1 MTSKTSH
8 ETYLPQL
15 SQCHVQHRPVNTRPQ
30 GMLRQR
36 RADHST
42 LPEELVLRRLD

>member
-15 SQCHVQHRPVNTRPQ
+15 SQCHVQHTYCTDGKYP
-30 GMLRQR
+30 
-36 RADHST
+36 RAA
-42 LPEELVLRRLD
+42 